1 MTRLG
6 WYMVCYDI
14 ANPRRLSRVHR
25 IMKKNGIAAQKS
37 VFFVQNTEKGM
48 NALLGKIAAAIKKDE
63 DDIRAYPVESPRK
76 VWTTGGI
83 LESFPLVMPGRK
95 NKSPKKVLPEKKKSF
110 WQRLFG
116 K

>member
-1 MTRLG
+1 MERPG

-14 ANPRRLSRVHR
+14 AHPGRLARIHR

-37 VFFVQNTEKGM
+37 VFFVQNTEKGIKD
-48 NALLGKIAAAIKKDE
+48 LLGEIASVIKKDE
-63 DDIRAYPVESPRK
+63 DDIRAYPVESPQK

-83 LESFPLVMPGRK
+83 LESFPLLMPGRQ
-95 NKSPKKVLPEKKKSF
+95 NKHLKKAKSEKTKSL

-116 K
+116 R